1 LQEDYNALNWR
12 QSVESD
18 SGRVWRVDSLRVAS
32 KFYTLGF
39 RMDNA
44 RNSLIKEF
52 KIRQRDF
59 EVFSEAKVWGQALRN
74 LERMEQLLPRDA
86 ADQQLLQKQLNLTE
100 APAEYVRREKQRCE
114 AEIGRLLR

>member
-1 LQEDYNALNWR
+1 
-12 QSVESD
+12 
-18 SGRVWRVDSLRVAS
+18 VDSLRVVS

-39 RMDNA
+39 RIENA

-74 LERMEQLLPRDA
+74 LERMEQLLPSKPGDL
-86 ADQQLLQKQLNLTE
+86 DILQRQLNLDE
-100 APAEYVRREKQRCE
+100 DPRAYVKREKSRCE
-114 AEIGRLLR
+114 AEIRRIR